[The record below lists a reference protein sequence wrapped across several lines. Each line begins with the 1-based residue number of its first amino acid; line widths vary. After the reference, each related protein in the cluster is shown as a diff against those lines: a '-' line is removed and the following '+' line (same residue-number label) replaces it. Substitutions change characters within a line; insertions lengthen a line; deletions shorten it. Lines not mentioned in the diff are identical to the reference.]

1 MSSCSVSVTSDGVT
15 TSVEHAPYLY
25 GYRQSF
31 FIHIIK
37 SLLKNENILK
47 IRLVY
52 NTLSKM

>member
-37 SLLKNENILK
+37 SLLKNENI
-47 IRLVY
+47 
-52 NTLSKM
+52 